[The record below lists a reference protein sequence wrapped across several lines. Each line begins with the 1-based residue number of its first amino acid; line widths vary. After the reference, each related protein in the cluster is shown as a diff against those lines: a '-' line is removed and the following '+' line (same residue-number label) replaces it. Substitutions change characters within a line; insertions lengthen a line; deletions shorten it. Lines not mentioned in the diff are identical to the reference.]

1 MFVCPNSSTF
11 ASSKKDTVRHSKTK
25 DYKRTLREKV
35 KKKVKR

>member
-1 MFVCPNSSTF
+1 MCAQTVVPLHRQN
-11 ASSKKDTVRHSKTK
+11 KDTVRHPKTK